1 MRKGDEKKQE
11 LLNAAERLF
20 CTKGYEA
27 TSVQDILDALHTSKG
42 GFYHY
47 FVSKDSVLET
57 LCRQRAEAMGADAT
71 AQLETTE
78 GDVVRMNRLLYLMMP
93 LREEHLAFVAMLLPL
108 LDRPEGLSVR
118 VSYQDALAERFLPLM
133 AEEIDRGYAA
143 GTFHPVSH
151 EMATPILTLANA
163 CWLEALLLMLRAF
176 RRGEPLDPATVLA
189 VLDKYRRSI
198 EILLDAP
205 YGSIE
210 PISLEALTAFGDK
223 LLRAARKSG
232 RI

>member
-11 LLNAAERLF
+11 LLNMAERLF

-27 TSVQDILDALHTSKG
+27 TSVQDILDAMHTSKG

-57 LCRQRAEAMGADAT
+57 LCRQRAEVSAAE
-71 AQLETTE
+71 AQTQPESIGST
-78 GDVVRMNRLLYLMMP
+78 VMRMNQLLNLMMP
-93 LREEHLAFVAMLLPL
+93 LREEQLPFISMLLPL
-108 LDRPEGLSVR
+108 LDRPEGLSIR
-118 VSYQDALAERFLPLM
+118 VCYQDALAERFLPM
-133 AEEIDRGYAA
+133 MSEEIERGYAD

-163 CWLEALLLMLRAF
+163 CWLEALLLMLKAF
-176 RRGEPLDPATVLA
+176 RRSEPLDPAAVLA

-210 PISLEALTAFGDK
+210 PFSLEAMTAFAEK